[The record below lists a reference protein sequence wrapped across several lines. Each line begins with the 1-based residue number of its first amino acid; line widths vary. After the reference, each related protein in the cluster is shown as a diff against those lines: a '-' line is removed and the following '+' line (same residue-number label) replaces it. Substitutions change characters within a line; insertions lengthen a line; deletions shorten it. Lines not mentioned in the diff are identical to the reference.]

1 VCLGGA
7 FYMIIKSALDSY
19 CSYINYLIDSKAY
32 LTHLLNVPHMPAIHI
47 PEDISRFLPH
57 LREDSMEHV
66 IDREQPH
73 CVIII

>member
-1 VCLGGA
+1 
-7 FYMIIKSALDSY
+7 MIIRSCNKGSALDSY

-32 LTHLLNVPHMPAIHI
+32 LTHLLNVPPKPTIPI
-47 PEDISRFLPH
+47 PEDIPRLLPH

-66 IDREQPH
+66 LDREQPH